1 MTSNSHIIKPSSR
14 ALANLD
20 SGAFI
25 DLENEASKLPQYDS
39 DTCPDGLIDLSGAVN
54 GLMDDVLAEEM
65 GKFSRGYDL
74 QQELCEAV
82 SSFVNRHFKP
92 AGSIRAEDVLI
103 TNGVTSLIDLMAF
116 GMCDPGEGIMVLT
129 PTYMMFPHDLCAR
142 AGVRLIKV
150 NPEPMESQFDSRS
163 APYLTKALSE
173 AYVTA
178 RKDGIIP
185 RVLLLCNPSNPC
197 GRTYPHSVLVEMAKF
212 CGQRNMHLL
221 SDEIYAMST
230 FDTST
235 EKSEALDPFTSV
247 LSIRDDPPRGVFA
260 ENIHCMYGASKD
272 FGCGGLRLGFLVT
285 RNKLLWRSV
294 RRLVLFTWVSSFS
307 AAFFAHFLRDEDA
320 VGRYLVTYRERLG
333 TQYAITAGLLKE
345 KGIPFGPANSGVFV
359 FIRLTDWLH
368 YIEESDKA
376 SQSREMGLCR
386 YLMKEAGIFL
396 SPGEVSDA
404 KSYICGTESY

>member
-1 MTSNSHIIKPSSR
+1 MTSNSHIIKPSLR

-39 DTCPDGLIDLSGAVN
+39 DTRPEGLIDLSGAVN

-65 GKFSRGYDL
+65 EKFSRSYDL
-74 QQELCEAV
+74 QQELCKAV
-82 SSFVNRHFKP
+82 SSFVNRYFKP
-92 AGSIRAEDVLI
+92 AGSVRAEDVLI

-116 GMCDPGEGIMVLT
+116 GMCDPGEGIMILT

-150 NPEPMESQFDSRS
+150 NPEPMDSQFDSRS
-163 APYLTKALSE
+163 TPHLTRALPE

-185 RVLLLCNPSNPC
+185 RAFLLCNPSNPC
-197 GRTYPHSVLVEMAKF
+197 GRTYPHSILVEIAKF
-212 CGQRNMHLL
+212 CGQNSMHLL

-235 EKSEALDPFTSV
+235 EKNEALDPFTSV
-247 LSIRDDPPRGVFA
+247 LSIRDDPARGVFT
-260 ENIHCMYGASKD
+260 ENIHCIYGASKD

-285 RNKLLWRSV
+285 RNKLL
-294 RRLVLFTWVSSFS
+294 
-307 AAFFAHFLRDEDA
+307 
-320 VGRYLVTYRERLG
+320 
-333 TQYAITAGLLKE
+333 
-345 KGIPFGPANSGVFV
+345 
-359 FIRLTDWLH
+359 
-368 YIEESDKA
+368 
-376 SQSREMGLCR
+376 
-386 YLMKEAGIFL
+386 
-396 SPGEVSDA
+396 
-404 KSYICGTESY
+404 